1 MIKKL
6 WRSWNL
12 NLNVKSKHILR
23 NIILSS
29 LGGILLIALGMTVF
43 YYSRYSKMIDA
54 RLSGKMFQG
63 ESRIFTSP
71 KRVSVGERIT
81 SDQLA
86 NYLQSAGYST
96 VASNEG
102 AGQIVRTNSS
112 MQIRP
117 SANSYFGGKNT
128 LSVDF
133 SRQRITQ
140 LRSLDSGDRLM
151 SAEIEPELISGLFGR
166 DREKRRVLGYAEF
179 PPVLLQAVLCTEDKR
194 FFEHPG
200 FDPIRIF
207 GAAWADVQ
215 SGTKAQ
221 GASTI
226 TMQVARSFFFT
237 TKREWRRKAKET
249 FMALILEH
257 RFSKEKIFE
266 LYANEVYLGN
276 RGSFAIHGFGEAAQA
291 YFGKDLRELNL
302 AQNCFLAGI
311 IRAPNRYSSAERK
324 PARAIEARDRV
335 LTQMLAAGHISSA
348 QAEQAQRAP
357 LELVRGNYG
366 ASLAGHFVDMV
377 KDDLLDRFSEAEL
390 NAENYRIYTTLDSDL
405 QRAAMDAVDWGLKN
419 VDAQLKKS
427 YARWKKRGEEVPSPQ
442 VALVALN
449 PHTGEIKAL
458 VGGRDYAKSQLN
470 HALTNRQP
478 GSIFKPFVYAAAF
491 ENALEGID
499 PIITP
504 ISTVVDEPTTFY
516 FDGKEYTPDN
526 YGQEFHGV
534 VTLREAL
541 VRSLNVA
548 TVKVAQEVGYERIVQ
563 FAKRLGLTSDINPT
577 PALALGAYELS
588 PLEMA
593 KGYTAFANYGTRCEP
608 LFLKRVVSRQGGLIQ
623 ENALR
628 RRNVL
633 DARVAYL
640 ITNILEDVVN
650 RGTGA
655 GVRARGFQ
663 TPAAGKTGTSH
674 DGWFAGYTTNLLC
687 VVWVGFDDNRQLQ
700 LSGANS
706 AGPIWGEFMKKA
718 MLLPAFSNAQAFERP
733 EGVVAVAIDPESNM
747 LAVPECPEMRT
758 EVFIAGTE
766 PTEYCT
772 LHKGSTL
779 EKLLPISWLKR
790 IFR

>member
-12 NLNVKSKHILR
+12 NLNEKSKHILR

>member
-758 EVFIAGTE
+758 EVFIAGAE